1 MSTCQN
7 IQYDVTL
14 CDSAIQFT
22 TLCFDLVN
30 LTLDILIQYVISGS
44 RVNNLEKS
52 VLSDPSNLQKLTSCL
67 CASDSKE
74 MIQFLKCYDRKCAT
88 DRNIVLFGVTGS
100 LWSGFC
106 ALKA

>member
-14 CDSAIQFT
+14 CDSAIQFS

-30 LTLDILIQYVISGS
+30 LTLDVLIQYLTTGS
-44 RVNNLEKS
+44 RVNNGEKS
-52 VLSDPSNLQKLTSCL
+52 VLSDPANLHKLTSCL

-74 MIQFLKCYDRKCAT
+74 MIQFMKCHENKCAT
-88 DRNIVLFGVTGS
+88 DQKGITYVGAGS
-100 LWSGFC
+100 LWNGFC